1 MMPLRSALER
11 PHGRPEF
18 PLAGGSPSC
27 LKTGH
32 VQSGRPRCGNWRAP
46 GRIFLI
52 LRTSVRP
59 APRIGREHGYRRRF
73 TISPVNPA
81 TSAAL
86 CGTPCSCSI
95 PTRSFIPSR
104 DRGRVAGRLFS
115 RVCET
120 CPFSPEAVS
129 APLPGSEQEVDTVRP
144 SREYSIAHPGSYLST
159 RTPGGIWPCW
169 RNRIGSPTALNHAS
183 RNLRT
188 GYPSVDKLAS
198 SIASCTFLEERRC
211 LVVTPLTR
219 LATLATLP
227 PKGQGGEGIV
237 QNYAGQDFR
246 REKPSCGSLTSR
258 TNSVLGSRS
267 GRRAVF

>member
-104 DRGRVAGRLFS
+104 DRGGWQGA
-115 RVCET
+115 C
-120 CPFSPEAVS
+120 
-129 APLPGSEQEVDTVRP
+129 
-144 SREYSIAHPGSYLST
+144 
-159 RTPGGIWPCW
+159 
-169 RNRIGSPTALNHAS
+169 
-183 RNLRT
+183 
-188 GYPSVDKLAS
+188 
-198 SIASCTFLEERRC
+198 FLGFA
-211 LVVTPLTR
+211 R
-219 LATLATLP
+219 LAL
-227 PKGQGGEGIV
+227 
-237 QNYAGQDFR
+237 FR
-246 REKPSCGSLTSR
+246 RRQFQPLYRVPNKKLI
-258 TNSVLGSRS
+258 LY
-267 GRRAVF
+267 GRAENTR